1 MTADIRSALEE
12 LTSEEWDRL
21 RLRLWLKFGEQLR
34 KIPGA
39 PDPDDLLDDAVKDL
53 LADKRHCPLDRI
65 SLPVCLFNIV
75 RSKVSHIKKEWEKNM
90 SKRRTEPVEEI
101 DLPANIAG
109 QRTETTEYE
118 QSRSSEDTMME
129 RMTENRPSGLREQ
142 ILSLVDD
149 DPLLKQMVEYQLDQ
163 AGEPVKSEKLAEALR
178 VDIKE
183 IYNASRRLKSKLKG
197 LNTRIKSKKGGDH
210 DSDL

>member
-1 MTADIRSALEE
+1 
-12 LTSEEWDRL
+12 
-21 RLRLWLKFGEQLR
+21 
-34 KIPGA
+34 
-39 PDPDDLLDDAVKDL
+39 
-53 LADKRHCPLDRI
+53 
-65 SLPVCLFNIV
+65 
-75 RSKVSHIKKEWEKNM
+75 
-90 SKRRTEPVEEI
+90 
-101 DLPANIAG
+101 
-109 QRTETTEYE
+109 
-118 QSRSSEDTMME
+118 MME

-183 IYNASRRLKSKLKG
+183 IYNANRRLKSKLKG

-210 DSDL
+210 DSEL